1 MKSIDGDAD
10 GRRRHD
16 GRRPRERLRSLGVS
30 SLATSELVALL
41 LRTGGGERANASS
54 DVGGLGAREP
64 RGRTDV
70 VQLAEALLLRFG
82 GLTGLLAQPLDVLVE
97 VPGVGM
103 AKAAGLVAVRE
114 LARRAALEDLS
125 EAPVLAGS
133 NAVTRFLQHHMAGYE
148 REVFGLLLL
157 DSRAR
162 LIAVAD
168 LFYGS
173 IDRAAV
179 YPREVVRACLD
190 RNAASVVVYHNH
202 PSGVAEPSM
211 TDVDLTRRLATLL
224 QAIDVRLLDHVVV
237 GGASV
242 VSFAERQIL
251 P

>member
-1 MKSIDGDAD
+1 MNSADRHVD
-10 GRRRHD
+10 GRRPFD

-30 SLATSELVALL
+30 SLETSELVALL
-41 LRTGGGERANASS
+41 LRTGGGEPAETTPDDGGAQTRSPDGRA
-54 DVGGLGAREP
+54 
-64 RGRTDV
+64 DV
-70 VQLAEALLLRFG
+70 VQLAERLLVRFG
-82 GLTGLLAQPLDVLVE
+82 SLTGLLAQTLDALVA
-97 VPGVGM
+97 VPGVGL

-114 LARRAALEDLS
+114 LARRAALEDLAG
-125 EAPVLAGS
+125 APVLAGS
-133 NAVTRFLQHHMAGYE
+133 KAVTRYLQHHMAGFE
-148 REVFGLLLL
+148 REVFGLLML

-162 LIAVAD
+162 LIGVAD

-190 RNAASVVVYHNH
+190 RNAASVIVYHNH
-202 PSGVAEPSM
+202 PSGVSEPSA
-211 TDVDLTRRLATLL
+211 TDIELTRRLATLL

-242 VSFAERQIL
+242 VSLAERQIL